1 MAKSQKKGF
10 LLPPAVGYS
19 FKVLIYLF
27 SSCTISLKFLIRTVL
42 TVLVNI
48 INWPFR
54 SYEKIFI
61 NKKYSRTE
69 IKNAPIFII
78 GHWRSGTTHLHN
90 ILCQDP
96 QMAYTTTYQSVFPDT
111 LFNRAGRFLF
121 EGFARILIPGTRKG
135 DNVTLGTS
143 LPQEE
148 EFALGDKTPFSFY
161 YFWMFPRSLKKF
173 YEQFIRFEGID
184 QSREESWKKDYKLLI
199 SKALKNTGGDRFLS
213 KNPPNT
219 GRVEKLL
226 EMFPEARFI
235 HIHRNPVEVYLSTRN
250 FFFKMLP
257 HLQLQSIGQE
267 ELEDCI
273 FELYKDLMNDYL
285 RQRELIPE
293 KHLVE
298 ISFETLEADPKT
310 CIRNLYQS
318 LDLPGYKES
327 EPHFEVYLDRM
338 KSYQKNKHVITATL
352 IKKIQ
357 THWGFAMTEWGYG
370 IPEHIEIEQDA
381 SK

>member
-1 MAKSQKKGF
+1 MANSQKKGF

-19 FKVLIYLF
+19 LSVLIYLF
-27 SSCTISLKFLIRTVL
+27 SNYKVSLRFLIRTIL
-42 TVLVNI
+42 TVLINL

-61 NKKYSRTE
+61 NKKYSRAKIE
-69 IKNAPIFII
+69 NAPVFIV

-96 QMAYTTTYQSVFPDT
+96 QMSYTTTYQSVFPDT
-111 LFNRAGRFLF
+111 LFNIAGRFLF

-135 DNVTLGTS
+135 DNVTLGTG

-173 YEQFIRFEGID
+173 YEQFIRFKGVD

-199 SKALKNTGGDRFLS
+199 SKALKNTGGQVFLS

-219 GRVEKLL
+219 GRIEKLL

-250 FFFKMLP
+250 FFLKMLP
-257 HLQLQSIGQE
+257 HLQLQTIDQK
-267 ELEDCI
+267 ELDDCI
-273 FELYKDLMNDYL
+273 FELYKDIMNDYL
-285 RQRELIPE
+285 EQRALIPE
-293 KHLVE
+293 KQLVE
-298 ISFETLEADPKT
+298 IAFDTLEADPKT

-318 LDLPGYKES
+318 LDLSGYKES
-327 EPHFEVYLDRM
+327 EPHFDAYLDRM
-338 KSYQKNKHVITATL
+338 KSYKKNKHYITESL

-357 THWGFAMTEWGYG
+357 REWGFAMEEWGYS

-381 SK
+381 